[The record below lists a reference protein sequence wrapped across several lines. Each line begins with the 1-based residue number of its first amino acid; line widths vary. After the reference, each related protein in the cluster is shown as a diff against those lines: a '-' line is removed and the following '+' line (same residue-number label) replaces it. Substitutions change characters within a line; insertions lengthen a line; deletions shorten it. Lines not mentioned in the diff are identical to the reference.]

1 MQVELLAKVDT
12 VLSGVYSDYLKF
24 FRYLGIGIISTLVD
38 WAIFYML
45 IGSLGVFYM
54 LALAIS
60 YLISTVISFFLNKR
74 YTFRNTYKKVHFQ
87 LASFVA
93 VAIAGLAINE
103 AIVYGLAHYVFG
115 SNASLA
121 LMAARVIATFIAFVW
136 NFMINKRVTFQVFQ

>member
-24 FRYLGIGIISTLVD
+24 IRYLGIGIIATLVD

-45 IGSLGVFYM
+45 IGALGVFYV

-60 YLISTVISFFLNKR
+60 YLISTVLSFFLNKR
-74 YTFRNTYKKVHFQ
+74 YTFRNTYKRIHFQ

-93 VAIAGLAINE
+93 VAAAGLAINE
-103 AIVYGLAHYVFG
+103 AIVYVLVYYIFG
-115 SNASLA
+115 SSASMA
-121 LMAARVIATFIAFVW
+121 LMAARVIATFVVFIW
-136 NFMINKRVTFQVFQ
+136 NFMINKRVTFHIFR